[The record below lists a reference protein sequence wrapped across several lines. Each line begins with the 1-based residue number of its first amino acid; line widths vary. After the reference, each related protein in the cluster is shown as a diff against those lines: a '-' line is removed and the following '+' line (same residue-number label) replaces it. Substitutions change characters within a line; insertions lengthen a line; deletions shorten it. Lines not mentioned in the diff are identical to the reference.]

1 MNKETWRKKIK
12 KACNEVGTYK
22 PQFDA
27 VIDTLAGILE
37 TRDEA
42 ITQYEM
48 SGANPVVQH
57 TNKGGATNV
66 VKNPALVIITEMNAQ
81 ALQFWRELGLTPK
94 GFQAMQK
101 NGFKKPEAS
110 FEDLLANIGI

>member
-1 MNKETWRKKIK
+1 MNKAQWKSIIN
-12 KACNEVGTYK
+12 KACSDAGTYK
-22 PQFDA
+22 PWFDQ
-27 VIDTLAGILE
+27 VIETLAGILE

-42 ITQYEM
+42 VTQYEI

-66 VKNPALVIITEMNAQ
+66 VKNPALVVINEMNAQ

-101 NGFKKPEAS
+101 NGFKKPETT
-110 FEDLLANIGI
+110 FEDLLAGIGI